1 MINNKEFEKV
11 QLDGLRSMFIK
22 IPESIILNKII
33 NDKRISVF
41 SYLYCKTTMD
51 YKILFSIQSI
61 CNWLGKKINK
71 HKNRNTITSKI
82 IDTINYFN
90 NEGIV
95 SFSDELSLTTF
106 VEAEFD
112 KDNFANIFNNERF
125 AKIYIDELNMILD
138 YKNINSK
145 DTKLDNSIVL
155 LVFAYLRMK
164 IPIRNNLAG
173 ASHRPEAFDNYY
185 KDIGEEIGVSERIV
199 SRAVSALIDLGLIY
213 VRQRDSV
220 PYVDNNGKK
229 KFVVQTTIFCNT
241 YKRLKG
247 KDGKVYLIDSGKD
260 YYLTEIN
267 EKEKELEQYKKRKYR

>member
-22 IPESIILNKII
+22 IPESIILNKNI

-145 DTKLDNSIVL
+145 DTKLDNSIIL

-185 KDIGEEIGVSERIV
+185 KNIGEEIGVSERIV

-220 PYVDNNGKK
+220 PYIDNNGKK
-229 KFVVQTTIFCNT
+229 KFVVQTTIFSNT
-241 YKRLKG
+241 YKRLKD
-247 KDGKVYLIDSGKD
+247 KDGKMYLINTGKE
-260 YYLTEIN
+260 YYISEAN
-267 EKEKELEQYKKRKYR
+267 AKENELEQYKKRKYG